1 MRHRAKLQKLY
12 TGSGNNG
19 VLYRK
24 GTLSLGYEGQFS
36 MTSITREQ
44 RSHIAHKL
52 GYSHPD
58 IFVVECKEFGIQ
70 CKMIL

>member
-1 MRHRAKLQKLY
+1 MLY
-12 TGSGNNG
+12 TE
-19 VLYRK
+19 

-44 RSHIAHKL
+44 RSYVAHKL
-52 GYSHPD
+52 GYSGPD
-58 IFVVECKEFGIQ
+58 ILMVEGKEFGIR